1 MTDHR
6 QSKQAEKIL
15 ALQRAD
21 GSWGCFHSLSR
32 GAVCTTEQAIRRL
45 MILGYTLEDDCL
57 RRVEIYLEDCLEK
70 GEIPDR
76 REKTHNWD
84 IFVRM
89 MLASWLRR
97 LGADSAAAKD
107 IARKWAAVLTGAFH
121 NGQYAQEEYNAVFQH
136 VFGEKP
142 RGGRLLDFVQPY
154 ILTLVN
160 GFLDEE
166 TESRMFSY
174 VLNHELGMY
183 YIYSAKLSEPPRVF
197 QSRQANWYLSAVE
210 LMALYPRQREKLR
223 FVRDWLYAN
232 QNERGGWD
240 LGSLAKDGVNFPLSN
255 DWRKKGAREADC
267 TERILNLLRLL
278 EA

>member
-6 QSKQAEKIL
+6 NSKQAEKIL

-21 GSWGCFHSLSR
+21 GSWGYFHTLSR
-32 GAVCTTEQAIRRL
+32 GEVRTTEQAIRRL
-45 MILGYTLEDDCL
+45 MLLGYTLEDDCL
-57 RRVEIYLEDCLEK
+57 RRAAVYMEGCLAK

-84 IFVRM
+84 IFVEM
-89 MLASWLRR
+89 MLASWLHR
-97 LGADSAAAKD
+97 LHANVPAADVA
-107 IARKWAAVLTGAFH
+107 ARKWAAVLTGAFH
-121 NGQYAQEEYNAVFQH
+121 NGQYTQEDYNAAFQR

-160 GFLDEE
+160 GFLDKE

-174 VLNHELGMY
+174 VLNHEPGMY
-183 YIYSAKLSEPPRVF
+183 YIYSAKLSEPPKAF
-197 QSRQANWYLSAVE
+197 QSRQASWYLGAAE
-210 LMALYPRQREKLR
+210 LLALYPQQREKLR
-223 FVRDWLYAN
+223 FVRDWLYEN
-232 QNERGGWD
+232 RNECGGWD
-240 LGSLAKDGVNFPLSN
+240 MGSTVNDGVYFPLSD
-255 DWRKKGAREADC
+255 DWRKKGARETDC

-278 EA
+278 EE